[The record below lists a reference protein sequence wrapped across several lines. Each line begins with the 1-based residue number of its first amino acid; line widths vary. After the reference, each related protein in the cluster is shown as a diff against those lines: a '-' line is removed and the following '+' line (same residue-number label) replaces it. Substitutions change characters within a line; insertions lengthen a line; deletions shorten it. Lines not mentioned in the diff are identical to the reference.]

1 MDTPE
6 EIKKELRALGLDRS
20 WLASA
25 SGYSMSTINHALSQ
39 TGYEKSRQRIAIV
52 IRAEKQRRE
61 VQAMAKAADAIIRAG
76 ENSTTTNL

>member
-6 EIKKELRALGLDRS
+6 EIKKELRALGLGRS

-25 SGYSMSTINHALSQ
+25 SGYSMSTIHHALSQ
-39 TGYEKSRQRIAIV
+39 VGHEKSRQRIAIV